1 MSDDLTPTKPQLLD
15 SLAAK
20 VDAFRRDPRSGELYR
35 ELKEALRQANL
46 GGELAE
52 IAELHA
58 EHVSDPRR
66 AAGIL
71 VEAGATRLRMGQASE
86 GERDLRDA
94 LAHDPASEQAANR
107 LSEHFIARGRFAE
120 AAAVIESE
128 LDTLSAMAESGANGG
143 ELNTRRAERHRQVAA
158 LWDGKLA
165 RVDRALHHWQRA
177 WQLEPLR
184 TEALEAARAIYA
196 SLGKPKM
203 VAQLYEAELEILP
216 SAEDSDDGADRRAQ
230 IALELGR
237 LLARHGDPKA
247 AAGHL
252 EEALALDPGSQAAR
266 EALAEIYASPSFAG
280 DPEPQR
286 RAGELF
292 VELGRGRMAT
302 DDTEMAITYLRRA
315 LGVDPYSKPSI
326 ESLED
331 ALIRAEKWPEL
342 DMLYRQALAV
352 VQEDPERESLLRKRA
367 DLVENQLGDREE
379 LKRCL
384 EQLAALES
392 PGGPTYVRL
401 RTLYT
406 EDQDWPLLAALSE
419 TEIDS
424 LESDPD
430 RQMAELLELATI
442 VREHLNDRDRA
453 AEILHRVLTI
463 DPKNEDALARY
474 ADHFRER
481 RDWRGLADL
490 NEFALENLR
499 EAGAAPADLIR
510 RLEELAHLAELRLG
524 DIERAISTWQRV
536 EELDPQNARAHESLR
551 RLLSR
556 AKMWEQLVGMLEQE
570 AQAAVTPEARAE
582 ALRRIAQVYR
592 ERQVNPRR
600 AIQLYEEIL
609 TILENDEPAMKAL
622 SELYE
627 REGDDAGLASTIR
640 RQLELDLAKV
650 TAEMEREGKR
660 AATAREW
667 PVAKRVERLTA
678 LRRLAAMYEQ
688 RLADVEGVV
697 FAAGGV
703 LEILPGDRD
712 ALERMERVLDKA
724 GDAVRLEQTLEYHAV
739 SATGPAE
746 KAKVLRRLARLAEE
760 RGDEASAMDRWEQV
774 IKAVPSDS
782 DALVCLA
789 DLYEQHG
796 RWGELAL
803 VLERSL
809 MQQKPPEPGSPA
821 AAKRAFE
828 LKRYAQVV
836 DERLGDTQRATRAWR
851 KVIEI
856 LPRDRDALDAL
867 ARLHEQ
873 QGQWRELSE
882 VLERQAP
889 LYTEDNPT
897 KAAEVAM
904 SRARLLEERLGAPA
918 EAARALE
925 VLIRDL
931 DPSNLQAH
939 QTLRRL
945 YEARSDF
952 DAAVRVAERELY
964 LTEEPQRKIA
974 RGLDIGLL
982 CRDRLADPNRAL
994 MAFERV
1000 LELAPDHEEALAAS
1014 SELYA
1019 QVGDWARHVQTL
1031 ERRVEGSGEPREK
1044 RALMGRIAQVVA
1056 ERLGDHRAAFSWY
1069 RRAHQEAPDA
1079 ATIAE
1084 LRRAAEAYGLWR
1096 ELAEVYED
1104 ERNALWPHRD
1114 ASPAATPPGLDA
1126 TAYVAACREVA
1137 SLAERRLG
1145 DRRRALEAIIDAL
1158 RMQPQSEDLRAEAE
1172 RIAGEGDKPELWQRL
1187 LEALELPLAVADRPG
1202 RVSLH
1207 LRRAWLREERLSDM
1221 PGATE
1226 ELMKA
1231 FSWAPDQSEV
1241 REALIALSER
1251 SGSWS
1256 DALAV
1261 EATLFDR
1268 APTLAT
1274 RIDALRRKAQILE
1287 ERVGDRVR
1295 AFRVHL
1301 AAMLLSPEDAD
1312 TIAHL
1317 WRLARAIGTYTEAE
1331 KTPQPEPP
1339 PAHVEPIEDRSRMP
1353 LRAGGGGLK
1362 IQTRKNRRDATTELS
1377 ASDLLALDPASVAEG
1392 ADKLRRD
1399 STMALDL
1406 EDLVEIQPKAQSEPT
1421 MELKTDDLIEALNV
1435 LRTPPPS
1442 PPGRQKRP
1450 TQPPPVPPMS
1460 SGKGPPPPPPRPPQI
1475 RKQAGGAAGARP
1487 VPAMARRS
1495 GGGGLPGVGAQTGV
1509 ATMPTR
1515 PFASPWD
1522 ELAAAYE
1529 VLPARDLA
1537 ARLRWQFRA
1546 AEVWESGAGDVKRAF
1561 EVLERAMK
1569 TSPDDAELRARL
1581 YRLAEDHGEWDR
1593 LAALYEGAADAADT
1607 VEKAAS
1613 LLMEVAEIRSRQGR
1627 PRDMETIHRRV
1638 LGMRPEDMVARERLE
1653 ALYRQEGRWVDLAA
1667 SLEERTDPRLGAT
1680 MPLSERPVLL
1690 RELANLYGD
1699 KLSRPHDAID
1709 ALERLRAITPD
1720 DVDVMD
1726 QLAALYSEIG
1736 RWSKVIEVLN
1746 EIGKSAEG
1754 TPTAREALRNIGH
1767 IYEVELELPDRAID
1781 AYLLLLATW
1790 PNDSEALA
1798 ALDKL
1803 FEQHGR
1809 YKDLEDVLRR
1819 RAAIAKD
1826 PEEKVMLLR
1835 RRARVLTEWLKVP
1848 EEAAAALRH
1857 ARTIRPDDGDL
1868 ADELVQALIK
1878 AQREREAAAVLE
1890 GRIAALKKAQ
1900 AAAGDLA
1907 ALLVRLATLRA
1918 AELKDAEGARQVLA
1932 EALQLV
1938 PDHPTAL
1945 AALAKLATEQKDPRT
1960 YAEARLREADVL
1972 ADMDAR
1978 IEALMDAGT
1987 TLRDE
1992 CRDVDAARH
2001 AFEKLLALRP
2011 YHADATWALA
2021 GLVEQTGDLDTATA
2035 LLEAR
2040 LAGASLEPLE
2050 RAQVLTQLAALSRQA
2065 GVDAAAEKRLDE
2077 ALVTVPDHLPAILA
2091 RADLLAERQAWDNLI
2106 DFIEQVMPALEGKPP
2121 ETRAELLRRK
2131 AIAFESL
2138 EAAEE
2143 AYQTLNQAD
2152 KLHRNNLLVKL
2163 ALGENRYRA
2172 RRWRE
2177 AALHLGALASH
2188 PQAEMQPAEV
2198 AEGLYHAALAEIRS
2212 LRPEKA
2218 AALYE
2223 RAIELKPNYAP
2234 ALHALAELAME
2245 RGDAKRAA
2253 DLLTRK
2259 ASATEDPTERT
2270 RLFEAV
2276 GDMAL
2281 LTLHDELRAKICY
2294 EAAVNAAV
2302 PLESKHLPLLEKLLE
2317 RQDLA
2322 ADAGGAARTA
2332 ELMASFAAD
2341 GLARAARLRSAAENY
2356 MAAGQTDRAR
2366 AAAERAVAADPYDLA
2381 AVGIASDLCLQGGDF
2396 EAAAAMLGRALQAKE
2411 VKELKDDV
2419 STAIQS
2425 LLWSR
2430 LADARMQRGD
2440 VKGATTAYQQA
2451 IVLAEESDGAMRAR
2465 RRLVEI
2471 WKDDPDRV
2479 DVIVEFSRVLA
2490 ADSLEVAD
2498 VVTYAN
2504 ALCERGHGDGGR
2516 AILELAGAM
2525 GHELTNKQVSFLGLH
2540 PVRLMAED
2548 EAYKGII
2555 DGDARSE
2562 LLADEDDEPMAAIMA
2577 TLWEAAPLLWAD
2589 VAGAQ
2594 SRAGMSGARKLQTTG
2609 DLPSVT
2615 VFTRISRA
2623 LDAPAT
2629 VLYATDQSDAPD
2641 VSVLCVAPPV
2651 LVLGPRLHG
2660 ARANSVSDL
2669 EMRFLLARAAEL
2681 ARPERII
2688 AAGLS
2693 AEHLAA
2699 LWASLVR
2706 VFGRSAGEPAGGR
2719 EDDELLRT
2727 TLPVRV
2733 RTQLEKLLGA
2743 SRGRTPDAERY
2754 RRACFRA
2761 ADRAGLL
2768 ISGDIDTALRLG
2780 GLPGPDGKQQV
2791 RHLYEL
2797 VLKRGYLAARA
2808 RLGVGATK

>member
-1 MSDDLTPTKPQLLD
+1 MSDDHLTPTKPELLD
-15 SLAAK
+15 TLAAK
-20 VDAFRRDPRSGELYR
+20 VEAFRRDPRSGDLYR
-35 ELKEALRQANL
+35 DLKESLRQANQ
-46 GGELAE
+46 GAQLAE

-58 EHVSDPRR
+58 AHQSDAQR
-66 AAGIL
+66 AAAIL
-71 VEAGATRLRMGQASE
+71 VEAGATRLRLGQAAE

-94 LAHDPASEQAANR
+94 LVHDPASEQAANR
-107 LSEHFIARGRFAE
+107 LSEHLIARGRFAE
-120 AAAVIESE
+120 AAAVIEAE
-128 LDTLSAMAESGANGG
+128 VETLAQMAESGANGG
-143 ELNTRRAERHRQVAA
+143 ELNGRRAERHRQVAA

-184 TEALEAARAIYA
+184 TEALEAARAIYV

-203 VAQLYEAELEILP
+203 VAQLYQAELEILP
-216 SAEDSDDGADRRAQ
+216 PAEESADAGERRAQ
-230 IALELGR
+230 IALELGK

-252 EEALALDPGSQAAR
+252 EEALALDPSSLAAR

-302 DDTEMAITYLRRA
+302 DDTETAITYLRRA
-315 LGVDPYSKPSI
+315 LGVDPYSKGSI

-352 VQEDPERESLLRKRA
+352 VVDDDERVSLLRKRA
-367 DLVENQLGDREE
+367 DLVENQLHDREE
-379 LKRCL
+379 LKRGL

-401 RTLYT
+401 RHIYT
-406 EDQDWPLLAALSE
+406 EDQDWQLLASLVE

-424 LESDPD
+424 LESDPG

-453 AEILHRVLTI
+453 AELLHRVLTI

-474 ADHFRER
+474 GDHFRER

-499 EAGAAPADLIR
+499 EAGAATGDLVR

-524 DIERAISTWQRV
+524 DIERAIATWQRV

-570 AQAAVTPEARAE
+570 AQAAVTPDARAE

-609 TILENDEPAMKAL
+609 TILENDEPTLKAL
-622 SELYE
+622 GELYE

-640 RQLELDLAKV
+640 RQLDLDLVKV
-650 TAEMEREGKR
+650 NADLEREGKR

-697 FAAGGV
+697 FACGGV

-724 GDAVRLEQTLEYHAV
+724 GDVVRLEQTLEYHAA

-760 RGDEASAMDRWEQV
+760 RGDEAAAMERWEQV
-774 IKAVPSDS
+774 LKAVPSDG

-789 DLYEQHG
+789 DLFEKHG

-856 LPRDRDALDAL
+856 LARDRDALEAL

-873 QGQWRELSE
+873 QGQWRELAE

-889 LYTEDNPT
+889 LYTEDNPE

-925 VLIRDL
+925 MLIRDL

-1019 QVGDWARHVQTL
+1019 QVGDWGRHVQAL
-1031 ERRVEGSGEPREK
+1031 ERRVEAGSEPREK
-1044 RALMGRIAQVVA
+1044 RVLMGRIAQVVA
-1056 ERLGDHRAAFSWY
+1056 ERLGDHRAAFAWF

-1096 ELAEVYED
+1096 DLAEVYED
-1104 ERNALWPHRD
+1104 ERRALWPDRD
-1114 ASPAATPPGLDA
+1114 GAPLDTA
-1126 TAYVAACREVA
+1126 AYVAACREVA
-1137 SLAERRLG
+1137 SLAERRLS

-1158 RMQPQSEDLRAEAE
+1158 RMQPDSEDLRAEAE

-1187 LEALELPLAVADRPG
+1187 LEALELPLAVADRAG
-1202 RVSLH
+1202 RVALH
-1207 LRRAWLREERLSDM
+1207 MRRAWLREERLGDM

-1231 FSWAPDQSEV
+1231 FSWAPDQADV
-1241 REALIALSER
+1241 RDALVALSER
-1251 SGSWS
+1251 SQSWS

-1261 EATLFDR
+1261 EASLFDR
-1268 APTLAT
+1268 APTLPA
-1274 RIDALRRKAQILE
+1274 RIDALRRKALILE

-1317 WRLARAIGTYTEAE
+1317 WRLARAIGTYTEPE
-1331 KTPQPEPP
+1331 KTAQPEPP
-1339 PAHVEPIEDRSRMP
+1339 PAHVEPIEDRRVP
-1353 LRAGGGGLK
+1353 ARPRGAVT
-1362 IQTRKNRRDATTELS
+1362 IEATRKSRREATTELS
-1377 ASDLLALDPASVAEG
+1377 ASDLLTLDPASLSGGV
-1392 ADKLRRD
+1392 DKLKREG
-1399 STMALDL
+1399 TMALEL
-1406 EDLVEIQPKAQSEPT
+1406 EDLVELKSEPEPT
-1421 MELKTDDLIEALNV
+1421 MELKTDDLIDALNV

-1442 PPGRQKRP
+1442 PAPGGRAKRP
-1450 TQPPPVPPMS
+1450 TQPPPVPP
-1460 SGKGPPPPPPRPPQI
+1460 GAKGPPPPPPRPPQI
-1475 RKQAGGAAGARP
+1475 RKQAGGAPGARP

-1495 GGGGLPGVGAQTGV
+1495 SGGGLPGVGAQTGLP
-1509 ATMPTR
+1509 AMPIRAFDT
-1515 PFASPWD
+1515 PWE
-1522 ELAAAYE
+1522 ELATAYE
-1529 VLPARDLA
+1529 ILPARDLA
-1537 ARLRWQFRA
+1537 TRLRWHFRA
-1546 AEVWESGAGDVKRAF
+1546 SEVWETGAGDVKRAF

-1569 TSPDDAELRARL
+1569 TAPDDAELRARL
-1581 YRLAEDHGEWDR
+1581 YRVAEDHGEWDR
-1593 LAALYEGAADAADT
+1593 LAALYEGAADEADT
-1607 VEKAAS
+1607 VDKAAR

-1627 PRDMETIHRRV
+1627 PREMETIYRRV
-1638 LGMRPEDMVARERLE
+1638 LGMRPEDMVSRERLE
-1653 ALYRQEGRWVDLAA
+1653 VLYREESRWVDLAA

-1680 MPLSERPVLL
+1680 MPLNERPALL

-1699 KLSRPHDAID
+1699 RLSRPHDAID
-1709 ALERLRAITPD
+1709 ALERLRSISPD

-1726 QLAALYSEIG
+1726 QLGALYSEIG

-1781 AYLLLLATW
+1781 AYMQLLATW
-1790 PNDSEALA
+1790 QNDGEALA

-1809 YKDLEDVLRR
+1809 YKDLEEVLRR
-1819 RAAIAKD
+1819 RAVLAKD
-1826 PEEKVMLLR
+1826 QDEKVMLLR
-1835 RRARVLTEWLKVP
+1835 RRARVLTDWLKVP
-1848 EEAAAALRH
+1848 EEAAGALRH
-1857 ARTIRPDDGDL
+1857 ARTIKPDDGEL

-1890 GRIAALKKAQ
+1890 GRIAALRKSS

-1907 ALLVRLATLRA
+1907 ALLVRLASLRA
-1918 AELKDAEGARQVLA
+1918 AELKDPEGARQVLA
-1932 EALQLV
+1932 EALELV

-1945 AALAKLATEQKDPRT
+1945 SALARLATEQKDPRT
-1960 YAEARLREADVL
+1960 YAEARLREAEVL
-1972 ADMDAR
+1972 GDMDAR

-1987 TLRDE
+1987 TLRDQ
-1992 CRDVDAARH
+1992 CHDVDGARR
-2001 AFEKLLALRP
+2001 AFEKLLTLRP

-2021 GLVEQTGDLDTATA
+2021 GLVEQTGDLDTATS

-2040 LAGASLEPLE
+2040 LSGAPLEPLE

-2077 ALVTVPDHLPAILA
+2077 ALATVPDHLPAILA
-2091 RADLLAERQAWDNLI
+2091 RADLLAERSAWDKLL
-2106 DFIEQVMPALEGKPP
+2106 DFIEQVMPALEHKTP

-2131 AIAFESL
+2131 AIGFESL

-2143 AYQTLNQAD
+2143 AYQTLIEAD

-2163 ALGENRYRA
+2163 ALGENRYRG

-2177 AALHLGALASH
+2177 AALHLGALAGH
-2188 PQAEMQPAEV
+2188 PQAEMHPAEV

-2322 ADAGGAARTA
+2322 GDAGGAARTA

-2341 GLARAARLRSAAENY
+2341 GLARAARLRAAAENY
-2356 MAAGQTDRAR
+2356 LAAGQADRAR
-2366 AAAERAVAADPYDLA
+2366 GAAERAVAADPYDLA
-2381 AVGIASDLCLQGGDF
+2381 AVGIASELCLNDGDF

-2430 LADARMQRGD
+2430 LADARLQRGD
-2440 VKGATTAYQQA
+2440 TKGATTAYQQA
-2451 IVLAEESDGAMRAR
+2451 IVLAEESDGAMRGR

-2471 WKDDPDRV
+2471 WKDDPERK

-2490 ADSLEVAD
+2490 ADSLDVAD
-2498 VVTYAN
+2498 VVTYAD
-2504 ALCERGHGDGGR
+2504 ALCERGVGDGGR
-2516 AILELAGAM
+2516 AVLELAGAM
-2525 GHELTNKQVSFLGLH
+2525 GHALDSRQVSFLALH
-2540 PVRLMAED
+2540 PVRVMAED
-2548 EAYKGII
+2548 EAYKGTI
-2555 DGDARSE
+2555 DGDARAE
-2562 LLADEDDEPMAAIMA
+2562 LLADDDDEPTAAIMA
-2577 TLWEAAPLLWAD
+2577 ALWEAAPLLWAD
-2589 VAGAQ
+2589 VEGAQ
-2594 SRAGMSGARKLQTTG
+2594 TRAGMAGAKKLPTTG
-2609 DLPSVT
+2609 DLPAVT
-2615 VFTRISRA
+2615 VFTRIARA
-2623 LDAPAT
+2623 LEAPAT
-2629 VLYATDQSDAPD
+2629 VLYATNQADAPD

-2660 ARANSVSDL
+2660 SRANSVSDL
-2669 EMRFLLARAAEL
+2669 EMRFILARAAEL

-2688 AAGLS
+2688 AAGL
-2693 AEHLAA
+2693 AADHLAA
-2699 LWASLVR
+2699 LCASLVR
-2706 VFGRSAGEPAGGR
+2706 VFGRGGGEAGAR

-2743 SRGRTPDAERY
+2743 TRGRALDVERY
-2754 RRACFRA
+2754 RRASFRA

-2780 GLPGPDGKQQV
+2780 GITGPDGKKQV

-2808 RLGVGATK
+2808 RLGVGAIK